1 MTFTCTIDDGTTL
14 DWISEAFSGAPQTFT
29 RFVVGDTVGQSHI
42 YEGFTTT
49 LTRVIPD
56 PDMPGFGDLTSTLTF
71 TASTDELNGTV
82 IQCSNTITARSQV
95 FTTLPGI
102 FHACLLHCTMYRL
115 LVVNTPSLESRH
127 HVIGRERECLVYT
140 VCACF

>member
-1 MTFTCTIDDGTTL
+1 MSLTSSVEEEAACPGEEVTFTCTIEDGTIL

-49 LTRVIPD
+49 LTREIPD

-71 TASTDELNGTV
+71 TDSTDELNGTV
-82 IQCSNTITARSQV
+82 IQCSNTITTQSHV
-95 FTTLPGI
+95 FTALPGI
-102 FHACLLHCTMYRL
+102 FHACLLHCT
-115 LVVNTPSLESRH
+115 
-127 HVIGRERECLVYT
+127 GW
-140 VCACF
+140 